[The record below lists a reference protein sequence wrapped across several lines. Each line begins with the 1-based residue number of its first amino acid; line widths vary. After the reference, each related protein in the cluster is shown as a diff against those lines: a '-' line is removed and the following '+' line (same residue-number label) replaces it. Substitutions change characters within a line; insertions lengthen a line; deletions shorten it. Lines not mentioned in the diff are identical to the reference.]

1 MRQANEFD
9 DLIYCFALFLI
20 ISVMTSGF
28 GSQAIVLGQAGV
40 THGPIVGAVTS
51 NSARILLR
59 VDNPVEVSYELDT
72 DGTFINP
79 LFTGSKSA
87 DSAFDFFVII
97 DIQNLNP
104 DTKYYYRP
112 ILNGTAEP
120 VVNTFRTFPVIGLRS
135 TFTFAFGGCQQNL
148 RDENSYIG
156 RVFPLI
162 AQDEPRFFLQLGDW
176 TYPDTTDSA
185 ENPMDY
191 FNVDFSR
198 VQSNYRSKYDPS
210 YLMAELFRTTPLDYV
225 YDDHDFSNDNSDMSF
240 PGRENS
246 LRAYREM
253 FPHYPLANQQNG
265 LWHKFTFGNADFFV
279 LDTRTQRH
287 PNQAAFQPDSTGRF
301 SYQVTPEHL
310 LLQGDPSIM
319 GQLQMDWLIQE
330 LKASTAD
337 WKFICT
343 SVPFNPGTRAF
354 MELALFFQGSSLEAF
369 AQQLGFDSLVDVAT
383 SIADSW
389 NGFAKS
395 VERLVKN
402 VNENDIKNVIVLSA
416 DSHTAA
422 IDDGA
427 NSLFPE
433 IMAGGLDRTNSRIV
447 AQGELFGINIW
458 NRGGQTLARGNF
470 NSHYGRITVFGQD
483 SVRLELVDEFG
494 ELISSYTQANGHLV
508 SKVALSYAY
517 EKTDFRD
524 VDVGTSSSLTLI
536 LINTAAD
543 TLFVNNI
550 TSSIPEF
557 VPGLQN
563 AAIPPGIRMDII
575 FSFEPQSV
583 GPFQGNI
590 IVESNDPQS
599 PLIVALRGRGV
610 QPTSVENP
618 LTAPPDQFVLNQN
631 HPNPFNPSTRISYQ
645 LSSISEVELTIYN
658 QLGQEV
664 KTLVNV
670 RQLAGHYY
678 VQWDG
683 SDHKGTPVVSGVYL
697 YRLKAGSF
705 IQTRK
710 MLLLR

>member
-1 MRQANEFD
+1 
-9 DLIYCFALFLI
+9 
-20 ISVMTSGF
+20 MTSGF
-28 GSQAIVLGQAGV
+28 GSQAVALGQAKV

-59 VDNPVEVSYELDT
+59 VDNPVEVRYELDT
-72 DGTFINP
+72 DSTFVNS
-79 LFTGSKSA
+79 LFTESKSA
-87 DSAFDFFVII
+87 DSEFDFFAIV

-112 ILNGTAEP
+112 VLNGTP
-120 VVNTFRTFPVIGLRS
+120 GPNVNYFRTFPEKGLTS
-135 TFTFAFGGCQQNL
+135 TFTFAFGACQQNL
-148 RDENSYIG
+148 GDENSYIG

-176 TYPDTTDSA
+176 TYPDTTDNA

-198 VQSNYRSKYDPS
+198 VQSNYRSKYDPN
-210 YLMAELFRTTPLDYV
+210 YPMAELFRKTPLDYV

-287 PNQAAFQPDSTGRF
+287 PNQAVFQQGSTGRF
-301 SYQVTPEHL
+301 FYEVTSEHL
-310 LLQGDPSIM
+310 LLEGDPSIM

-330 LKASTAD
+330 LKTSSAD

-343 SVPFNPGTRAF
+343 SVPFNPGIRSF
-354 MELALFFQGSSLEAF
+354 MELALFFQGTSWEAIV
-369 AQQLGFDSLVDVAT
+369 QLFGFNSLVDVAI

-395 VERLVKN
+395 VERLVKG
-402 VNENDIKNVIVLSA
+402 VNEADVKNVIVLSG

-447 AQGELFGINIW
+447 ALGELFGINIW
-458 NRGGQTLARGNF
+458 SRGGQTLARGNF

-483 SVRLELVDEFG
+483 SVRMELVDDVG
-494 ELISSYTQANGHLV
+494 EVISSYTQPSGLLV
-508 SKVALSYAY
+508 SKVALSHAF
-517 EKTDFRD
+517 EKQDFED
-524 VDVGTSSSLTLI
+524 VEVGTSSSLTLI

-543 TLFVNNI
+543 TFFVNNI

-557 VPGLQN
+557 VPGLHD
-563 AAIPPGIRMDII
+563 AAIPPGIRRDVII
-575 FSFEPQSV
+575 SFEPQSV
-583 GPFQGNI
+583 GTFQGNI
-590 IVESNDPQS
+590 MVESNDPQS
-599 PLIVALRGRGV
+599 PLIAALRGRGV

-618 LTAPPDQFVLNQN
+618 VTSPPDQFVLNQN

-645 LSSISEVELTIYN
+645 LSSVSEVELTIYN
-658 QLGQEV
+658 QLGQKI

-670 RQLAGHYY
+670 RQPAGNYL

-683 SDHKGTPVVSGVYL
+683 SDHKGRQVVSGVMSGL
-697 YRLKAGSF
+697 QSPDDLV
-705 IQTRK
+705 
-710 MLLLR
+710 L

>member
-1 MRQANEFD
+1 MPHAKKLD
-9 DLIYCFALFLI
+9 DLIYRFAILLI
-20 ISVMTSGF
+20 LAAMTSGL
-28 GSQAIVLGQAGV
+28 GLQTTALGQAKV

-59 VDNPVEVSYELDT
+59 VDNPLEASYEFDT
-72 DGTFINP
+72 DSTFVNS
-79 LFTGSKSA
+79 LFTESKSA

-97 DIQNLNP
+97 DIPNLNP

-112 ILNGTAEP
+112 VLNGTPEP
-120 VVNTFRTFPVIGLRS
+120 IVNTFTTFPVQGSTS
-135 TFTFAFGGCQQNL
+135 TFTFAFGACQQNL
-148 RDENSYIG
+148 RDENSNIG

-176 TYPDTTDSA
+176 TYPDTTDNA

-198 VQSNYRSKYDPS
+198 VQSNYRSKYDPN
-210 YLMAELFRTTPLDYV
+210 YPMVELFRTTPLDYV

-240 PGRENS
+240 PSRENS

-287 PNQAAFQPDSTGRF
+287 PNQAVFQQDSTGRF
-301 SYQVTPEHL
+301 FYQVTPEHL
-310 LLQGDPSIM
+310 LLEGDPSIM
-319 GQLQMDWLIQE
+319 GQMQMDWLIQE
-330 LKASTAD
+330 LKTSSAD

-354 MELALFFQGSSLEAF
+354 MELALFFQGTSLEAF
-369 AQQLGFDSLVDVAT
+369 AQQFGFDSLVDVAI

-470 NSHYGRITVFGQD
+470 NSHYGRVTVFGQD
-483 SVRLELVDEFG
+483 SVKLELVDEFG
-494 ELISSYTQANGHLV
+494 EFISSYTQANGHLV
-508 SKVALSYAY
+508 SKVALSHAY
-517 EKTDFRD
+517 EKTDFGD
-524 VDVGTSSSLTLI
+524 VEVGTSSSLTLI
-536 LINTAAD
+536 LINTGAD
-543 TLFVNNI
+543 TVFINNI
-550 TSSIPEF
+550 SSSIEEFAPELQS
-557 VPGLQN
+557 VAIAPGLRKN
-563 AAIPPGIRMDII
+563 VLI
-575 FSFEPQSV
+575 SFAPQSIGTFRGDV
-583 GPFQGNI
+583 T
-590 IVESNDPQS
+590 VESNDPQS
-599 PLIVALRGRGV
+599 PIILSLQGKGV
-610 QPTSVENP
+610 QSTSVENP
-618 LTAPPDQFVLNQN
+618 FTSPEKFVLNQN
-631 HPNPFNPSTRISYQ
+631 YPNPFNPSTRISYQ
-645 LSSISEVELTIYN
+645 LSSTTNVQLKIYN
-658 QLGQEV
+658 PLGQEV

-670 RQLAGHYY
+670 RQAAGHYW
-678 VQWDG
+678 VEWDG
-683 SDHKGTPVVSGVYL
+683 SDHKGKQVVSGVYL

-710 MLLLR
+710 MVLLR